1 MLEYK
6 SGHIADHITTILS
19 LKEGVTV
26 LVKGQKSQLV
36 PECSSRFFFLELET
50 TFKMAFFLI
59 SIYFCLF
66 FFRKMSSYYLG
77 ELKSFLVFR

>member
-36 PECSSRFFFLELET
+36 PECSSRFFSRIGNNL
-50 TFKMAFFLI
+50 
-59 SIYFCLF
+59 
-66 FFRKMSSYYLG
+66 
-77 ELKSFLVFR
+77 